1 MLLWKRGWGTSMR
14 ILYADTGLRG
24 LEGHITS
31 SALALPPAFRRLG
44 HNVTVLG
51 QRDLVPSLREATGA
65 VPLFQ
70 YYTWGSWSSDPLI
83 GWLADFTNIVDAT
96 LADLHRG
103 WVEHG
108 PFDFIYFNTGR
119 AAQLAAAGFWLKEIF
134 SAQGD
139 APVIAFQLGP
149 DPGLVRSG
157 SKEAPVFALRD
168 PTTILHRY
176 AAHLISKEWLQRLT
190 LLAVNETVAE
200 EYSFIVDSPVKSLT
214 TPEELPV
221 PRRRKPDGKLTIGFL
236 GYQRIDKGY
245 ELLPDLIQQLLQI
258 HANVRFLVQHSDPL
272 ALAQDYSQRNLAVT
286 EKLRELADR
295 DQRVELVLRPVVG
308 TAWFDLIGCCDIVT
322 LPYDPVRYASSY
334 SAIFGE
340 ALSSGAPIVAP
351 GGTTMSAEIDKAGGV
366 GVSFSQWTVASI
378 ASAISL
384 AVNDFDDFA
393 ERAYQGEWRGERS
406 MDRMPMSLR

>member
-1 MLLWKRGWGTSMR
+1 MR

-44 HNVTVLG
+44 HEVTVLG
-51 QRDLVPSLREATGA
+51 QRDLVPSLRDATGA

-70 YYTWGSWSSDPLI
+70 YYTWGSWSFDPLI
-83 GWLADFTNIVDAT
+83 GWLADFTKIVDAT

-103 WVEHG
+103 WVEYG

-119 AAQLAAAGFWLKEIF
+119 AAQLAAVGLWLKEIL
-134 SAQGD
+134 SVQDA

-149 DPGLVRSG
+149 DPGLIRSG
-157 SKEAPVFALRD
+157 SREAPLFTLRD
-168 PTTILHRY
+168 PTTVLHRY
-176 AAHLISKEWLQRLT
+176 AAHLVGKEWLQKLT

-200 EYSFIVDSPVKSLT
+200 EYSFIVDLPVKGLT
-214 TPEELPV
+214 TPEELP
-221 PRRRKPDGKLTIGFL
+221 PARRRKPGAKLTIGFL

-245 ELLPDLIQQLLQI
+245 ELLPDLVHQLLQI
-258 HANVRFLVQHSDPL
+258 HTNVRFVVQHSDPL
-272 ALAQDYSQRNLAVT
+272 ALAQDYPQRNLLVT
-286 EKLRELADR
+286 EKLRALADR
-295 DQRVELVLRPVVG
+295 DQRVELVLQPVVG
-308 TAWFDLIGCCDIVT
+308 NAWFDLIDRCDMVA

-340 ALSSGAPIVAP
+340 ALASGAPIVAP
-351 GGTTMSAEIDKAGGV
+351 GGTTMSAAIDKAGGV
-366 GVSFSQWTVASI
+366 GVSFSQWTAPSI

-384 AVNDFDDFA
+384 AVDGFDDLA
-393 ERAYQGEWRGERS
+393 ERAYQGERRGAPR
-406 MDRMPMSLR
+406 MDPMPM